1 MADDND
7 NRELGEMR
15 TLQNQSVG
23 PMEFLKF
30 SRLTGPESQFLKF
43 CSYELSQAKAK
54 RASLFSVMS
63 DDSIGIPFY

>member
-43 CSYELSQAKAK
+43 CSYELTSKSK
-54 RASLFSVMS
+54 TSKPVFSHV
-63 DDSIGIPFY
+63 